1 MPIVVVVVDF
11 NLLGCS
17 FFLLIFCIH
26 FLDFLLEIIWL
37 IVIITLYIF
46 PVVFTLIWWLITEY
60 LSAVIKRV
68 IIMLFIILFFE
79 FVVVFYLT
87 LHLRLIISVNWLR
100 LCRACTNL
108 PILSLLHFLKQTDYT
123 WHKKRWFLHN
133 ALIFFIHQHLL
144 DIKLP
149 HHTLMFREYFPS
161 I

>member
-1 MPIVVVVVDF
+1 MPIVVVVAF
-11 NLLGCS
+11 NLLRWS
-17 FFLLIFCIH
+17 FILLIFCIH
-26 FLDFLLEIIWL
+26 FLDFLLEVIWL
-37 IVIITLYIF
+37 IVIITLSIL
-46 PVVFTLIWWLITEY
+46 PIVFTLIWWLITEY

-68 IIMLFIILFFE
+68 IIMLFIILYFN
-79 FVVVFYLT
+79 VVVVIFNLT

-100 LCRACTNL
+100 LYRACTNL

-123 WHKKRWFLHN
+123 GHKKRWFLHN

-149 HHTLMFREYFPS
+149 HHTLMFREYFSS